1 MKKIKENYW
10 AILLGMFFL
19 LFLKQCGISRDQ
31 EKIVKELKTITLKMD
46 SLSTKKDIEIQGLK
60 TSKRILYD
68 WNSVVRTAV
77 RPDDR
82 MNEYDR
88 EIEKIQK
95 SK

>member
-1 MKKIKENYW
+1 MKKIQENYW
-10 AILLGMFFL
+10 LILLGLFVL
-19 LFLKQCGISRDQ
+19 LFFKQCGISRDQ
-31 EKIVKELKTITLKMD
+31 DKIVKEIKTLNARVD
-46 SLSTKKDIEIQGLK
+46 SLATKKDMEVEGLK

-68 WNSVVRTAV
+68 WNSIVRTAV

-95 SK
+95 TK